1 MTGCMALNAA
11 GRSCRAAPLRDRSFC
26 RMHDPEQAEAV
37 ADARRLGGL
46 RRRRE
51 STLAHAYDLTG
62 LASPREVLRLLDIAA
77 FDTLGLDNSVARART
92 LVQISGAAIRLLE
105 VTSLEERLRAL
116 EEHGQR
122 GIGGSV

>member
-1 MTGCMALNAA
+1 MANCRSLNTA
-11 GRSCRAAPLRDRSFC
+11 GGPCRAAPLRDGVFC
-26 RMHDPEQAEAV
+26 RMHDPEQMEAV
-37 ADARRLGGL
+37 AEARRLGGL

-51 STLAHAYDLTG
+51 STLAHAFDLPG

-77 FDTLGLDNSVARART
+77 FDTLGLENSVARART

-122 GIGGSV
+122 GIGGSE